1 MKIRVDSK
9 SSKLFLTSDS
19 KKIKLE
25 LEYCI
30 VNKNNTDGVVFNPDH
45 IEAFIRLYLE
55 CPTTLNI
62 DHFILEGMSKDFGG
76 RPFVTEVGIK
86 HLFSCIV
93 GFYSHQAEIKATTFF
108 LFTNTFLRTDLN
120 KTILEELGLS
130 SKKAFCKFCSDLEI
144 SNETNTT
151 IIEKLIQQAEK
162 CKAFL
167 VRAVRT

>member
-1 MKIRVDSK
+1 M
-9 SSKLFLTSDS
+9 SKLFLTSDS

-30 VNKNNTDGVVFNPDH
+30 DVVVFNPDH

-76 RPFVTEVGIK
+76 TPLVTEVEIK

-93 GFYSHQAEIKATTFF
+93 GFYSHQAEIKTTTFSR
-108 LFTNTFLRTDLN
+108 FTNTFLRTDLN
-120 KTILEELGLS
+120 KTILEEVGLS
-130 SKKAFCKFCSDLEI
+130 SKLGLGEY
-144 SNETNTT
+144 
-151 IIEKLIQQAEK
+151 
-162 CKAFL
+162 L
-167 VRAVRT
+167 VLKRLGTERV